1 MAGDPGRFS
10 STSPQHASDE
20 LLTEWTDLV
29 RDAARRE
36 GLDVDDG
43 LRPSPDELRQ
53 RLVSEGFTR
62 LPLPDELE
70 DDPGGGS
77 GGSGGGPPADG
88 EGTGRGRTKA
98 TILKDLVFRRRRKK
112 S

>member
-10 STSPQHASDE
+10 STSPQSASDE
-20 LLTEWTDLV
+20 LLSEWMDLV
-29 RDAARRE
+29 RDAARSE
-36 GLDVDDG
+36 GVDVDDG

-62 LPLPDELE
+62 LPLPDEPE
-70 DDPGGGS
+70 DDPGAGS
-77 GGSGGGPPADG
+77 GGSPPRDGETDGGGS
-88 EGTGRGRTKA
+88 TKA
-98 TILKDLVFRRRRKK
+98 TRLAGIIFRRRRKK